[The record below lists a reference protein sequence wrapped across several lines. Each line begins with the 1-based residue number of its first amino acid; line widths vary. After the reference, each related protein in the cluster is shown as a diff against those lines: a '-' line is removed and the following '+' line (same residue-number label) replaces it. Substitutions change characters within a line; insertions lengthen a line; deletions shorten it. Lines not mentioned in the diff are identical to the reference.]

1 MNKYEMRAEAVLKKK
16 EEYLKKRENKM
27 RIAVTFFATA
37 ACIAAIVGVAAAF
50 YGKHGGILLFSPIV
64 LGRNANT
71 HNREQEIFSTGFF
84 VICGYTEFGRKMANV
99 ISGHCRTGMR

>member
-1 MNKYEMRAEAVLKKK
+1 MNKYEMRAEEVLKKK

-50 YGKHGGILLFSPIV
+50 NSIVRPPATQQIIYVYAEAKNYGNF
-64 LGRNANT
+64 
-71 HNREQEIFSTGFF
+71 
-84 VICGYTEFGRKMANV
+84 
-99 ISGHCRTGMR
+99 RTFYVVM